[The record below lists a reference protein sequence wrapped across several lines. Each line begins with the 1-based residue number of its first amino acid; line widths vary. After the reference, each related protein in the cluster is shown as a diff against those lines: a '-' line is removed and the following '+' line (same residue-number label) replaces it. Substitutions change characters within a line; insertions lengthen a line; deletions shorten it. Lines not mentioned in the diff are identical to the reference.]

1 MRNRVSYLIQ
11 IHQIFLSK
19 KYDIQIYEIIDFP
32 IIQSFPASSKVP
44 ATSSKNTK
52 DFKIYKGKNFWFAF
66 Q

>member
-44 ATSSKNTK
+44 ATSSNK
-52 DFKIYKGKNFWFAF
+52 YKGF
-66 Q
+66 QNL